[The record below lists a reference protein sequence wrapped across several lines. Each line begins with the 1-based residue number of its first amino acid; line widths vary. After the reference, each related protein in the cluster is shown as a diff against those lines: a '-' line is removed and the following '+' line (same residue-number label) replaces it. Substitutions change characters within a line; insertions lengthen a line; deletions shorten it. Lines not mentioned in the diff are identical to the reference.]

1 MGEKNITRLEKEIR
15 EAYLKARIK
24 KDPVKAAILS
34 LVIAEIENQTIANNR
49 EPLSEDKIV
58 QIIRKFVKEGEEN
71 IELYSKQGRTD
82 KVLEES
88 MQVKLLKQ
96 FLPEPVSQEEVLA
109 SIKELVQN
117 GITNFG
123 DLMRILMEKYG
134 PRVEPKVLS
143 DLIRKVLNEG

>member
-1 MGEKNITRLEKEIR
+1 MAEKNITRLEKEIR
-15 EAYLKARIK
+15 EAYLKARVE
-24 KDPVKAAILS
+24 KDPIKAAILS

-49 EPLSEDKIV
+49 KPLSEDKIV

-88 MQVKLLKQ
+88 MQVKVLKQ
-96 FLPEPVSQEEVLA
+96 FLPEPVSQEELVA